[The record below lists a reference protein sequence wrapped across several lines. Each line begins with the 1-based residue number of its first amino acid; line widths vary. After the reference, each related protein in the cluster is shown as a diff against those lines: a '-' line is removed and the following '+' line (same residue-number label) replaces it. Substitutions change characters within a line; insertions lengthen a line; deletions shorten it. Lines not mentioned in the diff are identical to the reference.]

1 MPGGIDP
8 HTHLEMPFMG
18 TTAAETW
25 ESGTFAALSGGTT
38 LVVDFVIP
46 GPDGHDRG
54 ARRLGGAGRAAGF
67 VRLFLHMCVNG
78 WSKQHFDEMPKVI
91 ERGINTFKHFM
102 AYKGA
107 LMVND
112 DEMFASFQ
120 RCAALGALPLVH
132 AENGDIV
139 AALQQKYMDEGL
151 TGPEA
156 HAYSRPPEVEG
167 EADQPR
173 HHDRRR
179 RRRAGLYRP
188 HLQRAGP

>member
-1 MPGGIDP
+1 M
-8 HTHLEMPFMG
+8 L
-18 TTAAETW
+18 
-25 ESGTFAALSGGTT
+25 AAL
-38 LVVDFVIP
+38 D
-46 GPDGHDRG
+46 
-54 ARRLGGAGRAAGF
+54 ALGGRADAA
-67 VRLFLHMCVNG
+67 RPRTDYSYHMCVNG
-78 WSKQHFDEMPKVI
+78 WCEKHFDEMAEVV

-139 AALQQKYMDEGL
+139 AALQQKYMSEGI

-173 HHDRRR
+173 HHDRRCGGRAASISSTPRASR
-179 RRRAGLYRP
+179 RTRRSAARARRACASMASR
-188 HLQRAGP
+188 